1 MKRKIISVCY
11 ILIVISLIIVVG
23 LKVKNNKVIKQN
35 EDNINIYDNND
46 KVVNDNK
53 TKEKYVGILEIKK
66 IKLKRGF
73 YSIDSNNNNVDKN
86 IMVINSSDMPDV
98 NLGNLILASH
108 SGNSNISYFKNLDK
122 LEIGDIAS
130 IYYLK
135 NKYDYK
141 LVNYYEVDKNGGV
154 QIIKNNDVNC
164 LTLITCKKNTNKQ
177 LVFIF
182 ELEKVI

>member
-11 ILIVISLIIVVG
+11 LLIVISLIIIID
-23 LKVKNNKVIKQN
+23 LKIKNNSVNILNEGNISAYSETVNNKLIGKIK
-35 EDNINIYDNND
+35 D
-46 KVVNDNK
+46 
-53 TKEKYVGILEIKK
+53 KYVGILEIKK

-86 IMVINSSDMPDV
+86 IMVISSSDMPDV
-98 NLGNLILASH
+98 KLGNLILASH

-141 LVNYYEVDKNGGV
+141 LVNYYEVVKTGVV

-164 LTLITCKKNTNKQ
+164 LTLITCKKNMNKQ

-182 ELEKVI
+182 ELKKVI